1 MPIHDSSIYSKWL
14 AESGIR
20 ATALAVA
27 LLAVSLPA
35 AADTGPCLSGP
46 NSLLVCGTGADAL
59 IVLPDTTSP
68 SGKLA
73 VAWRSSSGT
82 SGELPNAQDVQH
94 HLVRLADGKSLGV
107 VVGFG
112 WDTGTAHT
120 NHYALNV
127 AWSPDSRW
135 VLVSDGGKWALE
147 AIAIYSVDEAAGTA
161 AGNNLFRAITDAA
174 TRMLKSKVGAKKAES
189 YLLDI
194 SFEKKSKVV
203 VANTGAVAIPMVF
216 QVPKEDKD
224 VRLLMRFKASRGK
237 SGVTASPIEV
247 RLVRR

>member
-1 MPIHDSSIYSKWL
+1 MV
-14 AESGIR
+14 R
-20 ATALAVA
+20 AGFASLFLIAALPAVA
-27 LLAVSLPA
+27 DS
-35 AADTGPCLSGP
+35 GPCVPGP
-46 NSLLVCGTGADAL
+46 NSLLVCGSGPEAL

-73 VAWRSSSGT
+73 VAWRSASGK
-82 SGELPNAQDVQH
+82 SGEVADIHDVQH

-107 VVGFG
+107 VVGYG

-127 AWSPDSRW
+127 AWSPDSSW

-147 AIAIYSVDEAAGTA
+147 AIAIYAVDEVTGTA
-161 AGNNLFRAITDAA
+161 AGHGLFRSITDAA
-174 TRMLKSKVGAKKAES
+174 TRVLKAKVGAKKAES

-194 SFEKKSKVV
+194 SFEKKAKVV
-203 VANTGAVAIPMVF
+203 VANTGVVSIPIVF

-224 VRLLMRFKASRGK
+224 IRLLVRFKATRGK
-237 SGVTASPIEV
+237 TGVSASPIEV
-247 RLVRR
+247 RIVKR